1 VVSDLP
7 AACLQEALLALRVLL
22 AQARLR
28 PQVAAVLCQVFP
40 ALAPAPEVARSAS
53 LARPSAGAVRPGRP
67 AQQLA
72 GSGASAQPAAAR
84 RLEEPAA
91 QDAAVLPEA
100 AVAAWA
106 AAEVLQQA
114 AEPPG
119 VAAAPQREVPDAVAG
134 RRPAAPDAE
143 VVRQLAARDA
153 EGRQREVRGG
163 PAAELPLAVAWVFHR
178 DQVLPWPGPQPA
190 ARFARAMACLQIAAP
205 SERWWQAATNE
216 VLS

>member
-1 VVSDLP
+1 M
-7 AACLQEALLALRVLL
+7 
-22 AQARLR
+22 
-28 PQVAAVLCQVFP
+28 
-40 ALAPAPEVARSAS
+40 
-53 LARPSAGAVRPGRP
+53 
-67 AQQLA
+67 
-72 GSGASAQPAAAR
+72 
-84 RLEEPAA
+84 
-91 QDAAVLPEA
+91 LPEA

-163 PAAELPLAVAWVFHR
+163 PAAELPLA
-178 DQVLPWPGPQPA
+178 A
-190 ARFARAMACLQIAAP
+190 A
-205 SERWWQAATNE
+205 
-216 VLS
+216 